1 MEVSRQCLQVERT
14 NTKSNAIYKKESCN
28 STSLQGKTMMS
39 DDFELGEED
48 EMSMCVYKADTF
60 FYDRSFH

>member
-1 MEVSRQCLQVERT
+1 
-14 NTKSNAIYKKESCN
+14 
-28 STSLQGKTMMS
+28 MS

-60 FYDRSFH
+60 FMTDRFTR